1 MESDNRRQSSVSRA
15 ARAGNR
21 RETGRAGEEAAASR
35 LSEAGYRILARNWR
49 CRAGEIDL
57 IAEDGGALVFVEV
70 RARTNPTRFGT
81 AIEAVDARKQRQ
93 VRAVAAYYLASHPVS
108 GRSVR
113 CDVVAVTF
121 RSDGTVAELR
131 HVKGAF

>member
-1 MESDNRRQSSVSRA
+1 MEADHRRTSTGSRA
-15 ARAGNR
+15 ARTGNR
-21 RETGRAGEEAAASR
+21 AETGRAGEEAAAR
-35 LSEAGYRILARNWR
+35 HLSQAGYRILARNWR

-93 VRAVAAYYLASHPVS
+93 VRAVAAYYLASHSVA

-121 RSDGTVAELR
+121 GSDGTVGELR
-131 HVKGAF
+131 HVKNAF